1 MLWNVVSTN
10 VLSGLSKRNIIKI
23 HSFNNLRSCM
33 PLLIYTNTKKED
45 MNTASTIQAGILI
58 RRQKLCFCSMRHQGR
73 YLDCDERQMYL
84 MSRRNNHT
92 VTPVTLRRSKDI
104 GKEDPNPVC
113 TTITTV
119 FILCPAD
126 TISSEGRIPFCSLMF
141 GNAEFFLWKKLHNLR
156 LACY

>member
-1 MLWNVVSTN
+1 
-10 VLSGLSKRNIIKI
+10 
-23 HSFNNLRSCM
+23 
-33 PLLIYTNTKKED
+33 
-45 MNTASTIQAGILI
+45 
-58 RRQKLCFCSMRHQGR
+58 MRHQGR

-126 TISSEGRIPFCSLMF
+126 MITSKGRIPFCYVS
-141 GNAEFFLWKKLHNLR
+141 NR
-156 LACY
+156 QI

>member
-23 HSFNNLRSCM
+23 HSFNNLCS
-33 PLLIYTNTKKED
+33 LFIHKYEKED
-45 MNTASTIQAGILI
+45 MNAIAASTIQARILI

-126 TISSEGRIPFCSLMF
+126 TNSFLREGYLPFYCVVCTYLIGKINSE
-141 GNAEFFLWKKLHNLR
+141 
-156 LACY
+156 